1 MCVNDGVPVFSQTL
15 IYRIRVLIG
24 IGSAVWFGR
33 LRGRGVV
40 VRVHV
45 GGSIDGLV
53 VRLERRVCPVCLCV
67 PAPPG
72 VFSPGSPDCEVLFRA
87 SRERPLRVQLT
98 TLRLDSRL
106 TVPLCWPG

>member
-1 MCVNDGVPVFSQTL
+1 MLSYAVWKAAMVGDETAGSGWIGRAARLGLIRWHCDQCVNDGVPVFSQTL

-45 GGSIDGLV
+45 GGSTGWL
-53 VRLERRVCPVCLCV
+53 
-67 PAPPG
+67 
-72 VFSPGSPDCEVLFRA
+72 
-87 SRERPLRVQLT
+87 
-98 TLRLDSRL
+98 
-106 TVPLCWPG
+106 